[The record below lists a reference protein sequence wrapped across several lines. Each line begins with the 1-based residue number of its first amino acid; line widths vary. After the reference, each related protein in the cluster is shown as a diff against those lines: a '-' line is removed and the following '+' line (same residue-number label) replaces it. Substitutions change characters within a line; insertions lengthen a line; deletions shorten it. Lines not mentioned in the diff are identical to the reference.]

1 MLDFIYYPVS
11 AILWVWHKVFGA
23 VLGADSGFAWALSVV
38 FLVFTLR
45 AILYKPF
52 VKQVRTQRQ
61 MQELQPQIKAL
72 QKKYSGDRQKMA
84 VEMQKLQKEHGF
96 NPVAGCLPVLLQAPV
111 FIGLFHVLRS
121 FNRTGGAANLPFL
134 SPTAPMTPELN
145 AVTPNYIFSAADVQS
160 FLRADLFGAP
170 LSSYILQP
178 AAQLQAFAVDVVGG
192 EIPSKVAI
200 AAVAIPLM
208 IIASIATHFTA
219 RASVARQSAA
229 AAANPQSA
237 IMNKLVVWVFPI
249 FVLVGGPFLPVAILL
264 YWLSN
269 NGWTLVQQ
277 HYVFGKMAKEEEA
290 RKTEA
295 QERRSVNAPKPG
307 AKPTN
312 LRKKGAGSVTEAGLS
327 LGADADDVVDE
338 VVAEDAGA
346 APAET
351 TGTAPTGSAGSR
363 PRKRGGSA
371 RPSPAFDA
379 SLGGAPSGGG
389 SGSAGA
395 GKSGAAK
402 RSGGA
407 GASKGS
413 QRRSPAKSGAGAAKQ
428 TTAKAK
434 RKRR

>member
-264 YWLSN
+264 SWLSN

-290 RKTEA
+290 KKAEA

-402 RSGGA
+402 RSGGG
-407 GASKGS
+407 GASKGA